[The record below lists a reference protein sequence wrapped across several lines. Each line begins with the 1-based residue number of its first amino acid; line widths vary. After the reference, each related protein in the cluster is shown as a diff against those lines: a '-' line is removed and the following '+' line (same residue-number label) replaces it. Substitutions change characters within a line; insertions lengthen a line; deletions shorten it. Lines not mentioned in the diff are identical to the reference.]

1 MNLKRRLLLTSS
13 VTVLITTS
21 LTVLA
26 YVLLSDMAFHIH
38 SVTEEYQELRQVEEI
53 DDALMLARLELLKHE
68 PSPDAIITHAR
79 TARQR
84 IREYLNEQD
93 EQKGQPPE
101 HLAFEEDR
109 AHRVA
114 TRLALMIDRI
124 VSTTGEPNSVMIT
137 ETLDDIAV
145 IHDDL
150 LHISSAADDLVDAAL
165 DKTNEAITLANTLM
179 LGLCG
184 MGVTLAFAF
193 ALLHYRWFITPVQQ
207 LRDRVRKA
215 VADRQDPLENGGNDL
230 IGELNAGF
238 AGLVDELNGLYNSLE
253 HRVNAQSRE
262 LVQSERLASVG
273 YLAAG
278 VAHEINNP
286 LNAILGYCEL
296 MLRSRRNGAQTVATD
311 DIESLEVIRNET
323 LRCRQIVD
331 KLLSLVRKSDAPQE
345 PVDLAVV
352 AREVVAMLDTLKQFR
367 RCSFE
372 VQAPREGG
380 LVVSARESEMK
391 QVLLNLVINAAE
403 AASDTNGRVIV
414 RGEQREGMVLLSVE
428 DNGRGMTPEILSRV
442 FEPFYTQKR
451 GGGRAGT
458 GLGLSIVHAIIHDHR
473 GNIVA
478 ASEGPGRGSRFTI
491 SLPQATT
498 TVNT

>member
-1 MNLKRRLLLTSS
+1 MSR
-13 VTVLITTS
+13 
-21 LTVLA
+21 
-26 YVLLSDMAFHIH
+26 
-38 SVTEEYQELRQVEEI
+38 
-53 DDALMLARLELLKHE
+53 
-68 PSPDAIITHAR
+68 
-79 TARQR
+79 
-84 IREYLNEQD
+84 
-93 EQKGQPPE
+93 
-101 HLAFEEDR
+101 
-109 AHRVA
+109 
-114 TRLALMIDRI
+114 
-124 VSTTGEPNSVMIT
+124 
-137 ETLDDIAV
+137 
-145 IHDDL
+145 
-150 LHISSAADDLVDAAL
+150 AADDLVDAAL
-165 DKTNEAITLANTLM
+165 NQTHEAITLANTLM
-179 LGLCG
+179 IGLCALG
-184 MGVTLAFAF
+184 ATLAFTF
-193 ALLHYRWFITPVQQ
+193 ALLQYRWFITPVQQ
-207 LRDRVRKA
+207 LRDKVRKA

-238 AGLVDELNGLYNSLE
+238 AGLIDELNDLYHSLE

-296 MLRSRRNGAQTVATD
+296 MLRSRRNGVQTVAAD
-311 DIESLEVIRNET
+311 DIQSLEVIRSET

-372 VQAPREGG
+372 VRAPPEGS

-403 AASDTNGRVIV
+403 AASDIDGRVRV
-414 RGEQREGMVLLSVE
+414 HGEQREGQVLLSVE
-428 DNGRGMTPEILSRV
+428 DNGRGMTPEVLARV

-473 GNIVA
+473 GTIA
-478 ASEGPGRGSRFTI
+478 AESEGPGRGSRFTI

-498 TVNT
+498 KVTT